1 MFLSGINETVDQWG
15 TEMFDMKKQLRWSKL
30 KVGLVITLALLILFI
45 AIIFAGTF
53 EGIISPKIE
62 LKAQFRDVKGLRSG
76 APVWIFGTEIGS
88 VKKINLDPV
97 YGTIVT
103 ISVNK
108 SARGFIKKDS
118 EASILTMGLLGDKYV
133 ELNAGSALA
142 EPVHPGEMI
151 KGTAKMEFTDIMG
164 TSAETIARMT
174 EFINKLDTLVTQI
187 EKGEGTVTKLLTD
200 PAIFD
205 NLKNTTQTL
214 SLVLED
220 VKKSRGTLRMLIE
233 DPSVYNKIL
242 TATSSIEEM
251 SRTFN
256 ESSGA
261 LKRFVQDPSLYDK
274 MLAATSSIEAFSKT
288 FNESSGTLKRL
299 IEDPSLYDKMLAAVS
314 ELEAFSSRLK
324 EGNGTLKKLVEDPEL
339 YQNLQQG
346 SKYLSSI
353 LGRVDKG
360 EGMAGALIRDEEL
373 TKELKETFEK
383 LKGLTVEADELTVE
397 LKALMKDIKEN
408 PKKYFKFSLF

>member
-1 MFLSGINETVDQWG
+1 
-15 TEMFDMKKQLRWSKL
+15 MFDMKKQLRWSKL
-30 KVGLVITLALLILFI
+30 KVGLVITLSLIILFI

-53 EGIISPKIE
+53 EDIVSPKIE
-62 LKAQFRDVKGLRSG
+62 LKAQFQDVKGLRSG

-103 ISVNK
+103 MSVVK
-108 SARGFIKKDS
+108 SAQGFIKKDS
-118 EASILTMGLLGDKYV
+118 EASVLTMGLLGDKYV
-133 ELNAGSALA
+133 ELSAGSPLA
-142 EPVHPGEMI
+142 ESIHPREMI
-151 KGTAKMEFTDIMG
+151 KGTAQMEFTDIMA
-164 TSAETIARMT
+164 TSAVTITKMT

-187 EKGEGTVTKLLTD
+187 GKGEGTVTKLLTD
-200 PAIFD
+200 PAIYN
-205 NLKNTTQTL
+205 NLKNTTQML
-214 SLVLED
+214 SSVLD
-220 VKKSRGTLRMLIE
+220 DIKNSRGTVRMLID

-242 TATSSIEEM
+242 AAASSIEEL

-256 ESSGA
+256 KSSGT
-261 LKRFVQDPSLYDK
+261 LKRFVEDPSLYDK

-299 IEDPSLYDKMLAAVS
+299 IEDPSLFDKMLAAVS
-314 ELEAFSSRLK
+314 ELEAFSSKLK
-324 EGNGTLKKLVEDPEL
+324 EGDGTLKKLAEDPEL
-339 YQNLQQG
+339 YKNLQQG

-373 TKELKETFEK
+373 TKELKETFAK
-383 LKGLTVEADELTVE
+383 FTKLTVEIDALTGE

-408 PKKYFKFSLF
+408 PKRYFKFSLF